1 MTNTES
7 FDKLMDNLGD
17 ALEGKEISAVI
28 PALTTLLAHAGVM
41 SGVEPSSLI
50 AFVAL
55 TITNIYGDHDN
66 TDEVIH

>member
-1 MTNTES
+1 MTKTES

-41 SGVEPSSLI
+41 SGVEPASLI
-50 AFVAL
+50 AFVVL
-55 TITNIYGDHDN
+55 TITNVYGDHDI

>member
-1 MTNTES
+1 MTGTEA

-28 PALTTLLAHAGVM
+28 PALTMLLAHAGVM
-41 SGVEPSSLI
+41 SGTEPASLI
-50 AFVAL
+50 TFIV
-55 TITNIYGDHDN
+55 TTVTKVYGDHDN